1 MPWSRSKKNEAVPEN
16 VDVEESGDI
25 GEDGPPYLDDGV
37 FVAENKRKRWS
48 LGTREITLAA
58 IGFAIFIATIFA
70 TALGVSVAVR
80 RSSVSQATAFVD
92 EQPQGDTSYPMADL
106 TVVEEAAVTDGG
118 HLHHGGHDHDH
129 RHDDHGDHLDVRPSQ
144 SSPVIETDIGASNV
158 FCVCFCFDWTN
169 AGSIDKEC

>member
-1 MPWSRSKKNEAVPEN
+1 MMPWSRSKKNEAAPEN

-92 EQPQGDTSYPMADL
+92 EQPQEDSTSYPMADL
-106 TVVEEAAVTDGG
+106 GD
-118 HLHHGGHDHDH
+118 HLHHGGHLHDHDH
-129 RHDDHGDHLDVRPSQ
+129 RHDDHDHLDVRPCI
-144 SSPVIETDIGASNV
+144 PAIARDR
-158 FCVCFCFDWTN
+158 
-169 AGSIDKEC
+169 SI